1 MSLGDLIG
9 IPYKVHGSD
18 VDGADCLG
26 LVKLFNKKILNIN
39 FPDFTELYRDPNDL
53 VLLDSRV
60 AEQKRRF
67 DAITEP
73 TFGDII
79 LFRIGAYACHLG
91 IYIDESTFLHSH
103 FGHDSAID
111 RLDSHKWTTR
121 ISGFYRV
128 SNI

>member
-1 MSLGDLIG
+1 MN
-9 IPYKVHGSD
+9 
-18 VDGADCLG
+18 GADCLG
-26 LVKLFNKKILNIN
+26 LVKLFNKHILDNH
-39 FPDFTELYRDPNDL
+39 FPDFTELYSDPNDL
-53 VLLDSRV
+53 VLLDHRV

-67 DAITEP
+67 EAISEP

-103 FGHDSAID
+103 YGHDSAID
-111 RLDSHKWTTR
+111 RLDSHKWAAR

-128 SNI
+128 SGI